1 MPRNNNV
8 KDNLEQVFQE
18 GLPAPPD
25 DPYFKKI
32 WDSIEFKA
40 PIGEKYYLRTLF
52 ITVIFLGIFILLTLF
67 YSDFLSSVL
76 TLREIHMENA
86 RNFRVQLPDVPR
98 GKEISKWDGIVVTTF
113 IESKISLVKET
124 DGSVVLD
131 FFKGHILLDKT
142 IETRTLEISMPG
154 IKLFIGKG
162 KNRLNLFCYDGMI
175 RIIPIFD
182 KINVEWKN
190 GKEVILPGKTFFYSY
205 SSNQDITDLVKRE
218 TVIIRDTRS
227 KIGENSKKD

>member
-76 TLREIHMENA
+76 TLNEIHKENA
-86 RNFRVQLPDVPR
+86 RNFRVGLPDVPQ
-98 GKEISKWDGIVVTTF
+98 GKEISQWDGIRVITF
-113 IESKISLVKET
+113 IESKISQVKEP

-142 IETRTLEISMPG
+142 IENRTLVISMPG
-154 IKLFIGKG
+154 ITLTIGKG

-175 RIIPIFD
+175 RIIPILD
-182 KINVEWKN
+182 KVNVKWKN
-190 GKEVILPGKTFFYSY
+190 GKEEILPGKTFFYSY
-205 SSNQDITDLVKRE
+205 YSEEDITDFVKE
-218 TVIIRDTRS
+218 
-227 KIGENSKKD
+227 